1 MTLKTDIQN
10 DYLLFDG
17 VETVTLSRQH
27 PDAADV
33 TGVQALRR
41 QLTIGQQAYL
51 SGAGIDTDG
60 TVFHLFESTKGARG
74 TGLGLAVSQKILR
87 EHGGDISVE
96 SAPGQGTQFRLAWP
110 LLNEERLRADSAEY
124 DALPQ

>member
-60 TVFHLFESTKGARG
+60 TVFHLFESTMAGAKCDNGDLITDADG
-74 TGLGLAVSQKILR
+74 TVYTVNAVQYS
-87 EHGGDISVE
+87 
-96 SAPGQGTQFRLAWP
+96 
-110 LLNEERLRADSAEY
+110 
-124 DALPQ
+124 PQTSRYRCVCARVR